1 MTDVDNM
8 RQPLSERLPSASL
21 EAMCQRKRETERETR
36 SLLRSGGGV
45 LRCYSMMEPHCVFD
59 QSFGSQ
65 HIVEYD
71 VQKLTT
77 VRVFFVLSGT
87 VLTDPILWFEMFLNS
102 AVFAMVLLLSMY
114 FRLDDLNHFVGEESD
129 IRAFISMLTM
139 LVCLILAFYTSLN
152 ISRWW
157 DVRMVGVKAI
167 WHASSKL
174 TLQVSQGVTRDPEL
188 LDAIWRYA
196 CASLAFVFMMRS
208 GVPDQMDNMIKWG
221 LLTEDESQLMSEIP
235 CSQRS
240 EAIWSW
246 LACMITRLNR
256 HGLVNGAPHYT
267 GLMNTIDEG
276 RGGANALKA
285 YLETRIPMPYVHLVG
300 LGVKLHNI
308 LVAILM
314 AFVCAVYAIK
324 ADYMG
329 CFRATSRAFLM
340 PFLYNAI
347 LSINSDLTDPFS
359 GDLLD
364 FSLGWFVRE
373 IKDDAKAI
381 VFCGDVENLPPWLN
395 QAKKFRKWDSA
406 EESTV

>member
-267 GLMNTIDEG
+267 GLMNTIDDG
-276 RGGANALKA
+276 RGGSNVMNS
-285 YLETRIPMPYVHLVG
+285 YLETPIPMSYVHLLG
-300 LGVKLHNI
+300 LMVKLHNI
-308 LVAILM
+308 MVAMLMGILSAKHTAGGDYLG
-314 AFVCAVYAIK
+314 AFRT
-324 ADYMG
+324 M
-329 CFRATSRAFLM
+329 FRAFFMS
-340 PFLYNAI
+340 FLYNA
-347 LSINSDLTDPFS
+347 LLLINDDISDPFG
-359 GDLLD
+359 GDISD
-364 FSLGWFVRE
+364 FPMEKILEE
-373 IKDDAKAI
+373 IKADAESIIA
-381 VFCGDVENLPPWLN
+381 CGSADNLPAWLV
-395 QAKKFRKWDSA
+395 QGKRFKKWVPV

>member
-221 LLTEDESQLMSEIP
+221 LLTGDESQLMSLIP
-235 CSQRS
+235 SSQRS

-246 LACMITRLNR
+246 LGGLVSRLYQ
-256 HGLVNGAPHYT
+256 HGLVPSHLYYSVLLT
-267 GLMNTIDEG
+267 TIDDG
-276 RGGANALKA
+276 RVGANALKT
-285 YLETRIPMPYVHLVG
+285 YLETPIPMHYVHLVG

-314 AFVCAVYAIK
+314 AFVCAVHAMK

-329 CFRATSRAFLM
+329 CFRPMSRAFLM
-340 PFLYNAI
+340 PFLFNAI
-347 LSINSDLTDPFS
+347 LLITSDLTDPFS
-359 GDLLD
+359 GDLVD
-364 FSLGWFVRE
+364 FCLGRLVRE
-373 IKDDAKAI
+373 IRDDAKAI
-381 VFCGDVENLPPWLN
+381 VSCGAVGNLPPWLD
-395 QAKKFRKWDSA
+395 QAKKFKKWNSA